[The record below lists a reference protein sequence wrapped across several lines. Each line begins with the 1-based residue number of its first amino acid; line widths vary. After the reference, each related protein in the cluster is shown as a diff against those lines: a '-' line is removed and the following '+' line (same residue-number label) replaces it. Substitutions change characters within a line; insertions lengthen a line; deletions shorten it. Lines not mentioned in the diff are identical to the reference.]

1 MSRSRP
7 RKIPLLPEPRLS
19 QVAALAV
26 VAALLVPR
34 LAHADDTALDAL
46 KKGYELKK
54 AGKCAEAM
62 VFLRKSHEAHPSAK
76 AVLNWAECEESAG
89 KFLSARAH
97 YLEGKRLAM
106 SEQKPELETIAT
118 ARLEAI
124 GPRVPKVTFT
134 VPEGGSV
141 TVDGEPLSSPSDVA
155 LDPGEHRVQVA
166 RDGYEPSITTL
177 SLSPGEA
184 RTVRLALGAPKPA
197 SPLPQGSPAPL
208 GTQPGEGTA
217 GSSPLRPLSLVG
229 VGVGLVTIG
238 VGSVLAIGAKS
249 DYDAATSTSCDPRGC
264 DTAGLAAIAG
274 ARSRADVATA
284 LFVVGGVV
292 TAASAVLFFTSKS
305 APVRARAALGGL
317 VIDGR
322 F

>member
-1 MSRSRP
+1 M
-7 RKIPLLPEPRLS
+7 
-19 QVAALAV
+19 ATALAV
-26 VAALLVPR
+26 GLVVLAPR
-34 LAHADDTALDAL
+34 LALADDAALDAL

-97 YLEGKRLAM
+97 YLEGKRLAVA
-106 SEQKPELETIAT
+106 ERQPELEAIAV
-118 ARLEAI
+118 ARLEAL
-124 GPRVPKVTFT
+124 GPRVPKVTFSVPDGAT
-134 VPEGGSV
+134 VS
-141 TVDGEPLSSPSDVA
+141 VDGDTLASLSDVS

-166 RDGYEPSITTL
+166 RDGFEPQTSTL
-177 SLSPGEA
+177 SLTPGETRA
-184 RTVRLALGAPKPA
+184 VRLTLGQAKA
-197 SPLPQGSPAPL
+197 TSPLPPRPPSPEGPRPADGS
-208 GTQPGEGTA
+208 A
-217 GSSPLRPLSLVG
+217 GSSPLRPISIVG
-229 VGVGLVTIG
+229 MGVGLVTIG

-264 DTAGLAAIAG
+264 DPAGLAAIDG

-284 LFVVGGVV
+284 LFVAGGVV
-292 TAASAVLFFTSKS
+292 TAASAVLFFTAKS
-305 APVRARAALGGL
+305 SPVRARAAVGGL
-317 VIDGR
+317 VVDGR

>member
-7 RKIPLLPEPRLS
+7 RKIPLLPEPLPK
-19 QVAALAV
+19 VAALAV

-62 VFLRKSHEAHPSAK
+62 VFLRKSHEAQPSAK

-97 YLEGKRLAM
+97 YLEGKRLAVT
-106 SEQKPELETIAT
+106 EQKPELEAIAT

-124 GPRVPKVTFT
+124 GPRVPKVTFL
-134 VPEGGSV
+134 VPEGGAV
-141 TVDGEPLSSPSDVA
+141 TVDGEPLSSSNDVA

-166 RDGYEPSITTL
+166 RDGYAPSTMTL
-177 SLSPGEA
+177 SLSPGEV
-184 RTVRLALGAPKPA
+184 RTVRLALGEPKPT
-197 SPLPQGSPAPL
+197 SPPPQRSSAPAGAPS
-208 GTQPGEGTA
+208 EGTVA
-217 GSSPLRPLSLVG
+217 SSPLRPISLVG

-238 VGSVLAIGAKS
+238 VGGVLALGAKS
-249 DYDAATSTSCDPRGC
+249 DYDTATSTSCDPRGC
-264 DTAGLAAIAG
+264 DAAGLDAIAG

>member
-1 MSRSRP
+1 MSRSRS
-7 RKIPLLPEPRLS
+7 RKIPLLPEPLPK
-19 QVAALAV
+19 VAVLAV

-62 VFLRKSHEAHPSAK
+62 VFLRKSHEAQPSAK

-97 YLEGKRLAM
+97 YLEGKRLAVT
-106 SEQKPELETIAT
+106 EQKPELEAIAT

-124 GPRVPKVTFT
+124 GPRVPKVTFS
-134 VPEGGSV
+134 VPEGGAV
-141 TVDGEPLSSPSDVA
+141 TVDGEPLSSSSEVA

-166 RDGYEPSITTL
+166 RDGYAPSTMTL
-177 SLSPGEA
+177 SLSPGEV
-184 RTVRLALGAPKPA
+184 RTVRLALGEPKPT
-197 SPLPQGSPAPL
+197 SPPPQGSSAPAGAPS
-208 GTQPGEGTA
+208 EGTVA
-217 GSSPLRPLSLVG
+217 SSPLRPISLVG

-238 VGSVLAIGAKS
+238 VGGVLALGAKS
-249 DYDAATSTSCDPRGC
+249 DYDTATSTSCDPRGC
-264 DTAGLAAIAG
+264 DAAGLDAIAG

-284 LFVVGGVV
+284 LFVVGGLV
-292 TAASAVLFFTSKS
+292 TAASTVLFFTSKS